1 MIFSS
6 LNNPTA
12 GFFDDGKDPAFMNC
26 RMKES
31 TKPNRTTASQTS
43 DSHVLVVE
51 DEEDLRKLITGW
63 LAAENIPCIGAASV
77 EEAKRRLQ
85 TQKIAV
91 TLLDWTLDKKGAGG
105 AEVLA
110 YCNEHHPLMAVIVM
124 SGQPFDVR
132 TDALIKHADGF
143 LEKSFGETMVVSHV
157 RRWLERLQAAPRIM
171 LPREEDEILPLDE
184 IKAIYIRHVA
194 QLLDNNA
201 TRAAER
207 LGIHRQTVTAV
218 LKTEDAA
225 GLN

>member
-6 LNNPTA
+6 LNNPAA
-12 GFFDDGKDPAFMNC
+12 GFFDDGKEPAFHKL
-26 RMKES
+26 RMKGS
-31 TKPNRTTASQTS
+31 MKPNRTTASQTS
-43 DSHVLVVE
+43 DDLVLIVE
-51 DEEDLRKLITGW
+51 DDEPTRELITGW

-77 EEAKRRLQ
+77 AEAKRRLQ
-85 TQKIAV
+85 SHKIAV

-124 SGQPFDVR
+124 SGQLFDVR
-132 TDALIKHADGF
+132 TDALIKQADGF
-143 LEKSFGETMVVSHV
+143 LLKPFGGTVVVSHV
-157 RRWLERLQAAPRIM
+157 RRWLKRLQAAPRIN
-171 LPREEDEILPLDE
+171 LPREEDKILPLDE
-184 IKAIYIRHVA
+184 IKGIYIRHVA

-201 TRAAER
+201 TLAAKR

-218 LKTEDAA
+218 LKIEDAA